1 MKPNLKPPAWI
12 NSLIDSF
19 APSWLAEEIQGD
31 LYELFVKDI
40 LTDNIQSARRRYVV
54 NGLGFLF
61 KNFFWKRSPSQKT
74 ATMFSTH
81 FKMARRSLAAQKG
94 NALINILGLV
104 TGIAATLIILTVV
117 RFERSFDAAHS
128 NVDDIYRVVRVSGND
143 MSEFRTG
150 ISYPV
155 PVAMKAEIPALKNM
169 AAMEYFGGANL
180 DILNASGTTA
190 KRFREE
196 SGCVLVEPSF
206 FTLFDYGHGGIAW
219 LAGNPDKALVEPF
232 SVVLTK
238 SAAKKY
244 FGDENPIGQSIRF
257 QKQHD
262 AKVTGV
268 IEDFPANTDFPFT
281 VLVSYSTLTKLAGN
295 GINEWVG
302 VSDSH
307 QVFIQLAPGITK
319 EAMEAQIAKVHAA
332 HTPKELHESRHY
344 LLQALRDVHY
354 DPRFGNF
361 SGRTI
366 TRETILALQLVALF
380 LLLTGS
386 INYVNLST
394 AQSTLRAKEIGL
406 RKVMGS
412 NRKTL
417 VFQFLT
423 ETFVIVLTAD
433 ILALALSEA
442 LLPLLQPILNLKL
455 NRLNFT
461 DPGILFIS
469 LGIVVGVTLVS
480 GFYPAWT
487 ISRFHPVRAL
497 KNSFATERLGG
508 MSLRKV
514 LVVFQFTLTQILVV
528 GTFIV
533 VSQMRFFQNVDMGF
547 TREAIITARVP
558 DRSAEGL
565 KLLEDQLRAQ
575 AFVSDVS
582 FSYTLPSGVN
592 RNRSYSD
599 IGPPES
605 KEMKDYT
612 VYEYVSIDPSY
623 LGLYNI
629 KLLSGRNLTL
639 ADSMQ
644 NILLNRNLSK
654 TLNLGTPEEAV
665 GKQLKMNGHLVT
677 VVGIVDNYYSNSLKE
692 GFDNIVMVAEPKS
705 FSTVSIKLRAGEHAN
720 LPEAVQ
726 AIEQL
731 WKKNFPDHVLSYQ
744 FFDENI
750 KAFYAQE
757 NKYAQLFQLFSLV
770 FLLIGCLGLYG
781 LITFV
786 VNRKG
791 KEVAI
796 RKVLG
801 ANVSQILLMF
811 SREYVQLVALS
822 FILAVPVAYYVVNN
836 WLSNF
841 AYHIPLSWWHFA
853 TPGLVVL
860 LIALLI
866 VSTKSARTAN
876 ANPVDKLKYE

>member
-1 MKPNLKPPAWI
+1 MKPNLKPPAWV
-12 NSLIDSF
+12 NALIDSF
-19 APSWLAEEIQGD
+19 APSGLAEEIQGD

-40 LTDNIQSARRRYVV
+40 LSDNIQIARRRYVR

-61 KNFFWKRSPSQKT
+61 KNFFWQRSSSQKT
-74 ATMFSTH
+74 APMFTTH

-94 NALINILGLV
+94 NTFINILGLV

-117 RFERSFDAAHS
+117 RFERSFDAAHT
-128 NVDDIYRVVRVSGND
+128 NVDNIYRMVRVSGSD

-155 PVAMKAEIPALKNM
+155 PAVIKAEIPSLKNI
-169 AAMEYFGGANL
+169 ASMEYFGGANI
-180 DILNASGTTA
+180 DILDPSGTTV

-196 SGCVLVEPSF
+196 SGCVLIEPSF
-206 FTLFDYGHGGIAW
+206 FTLLDYGKGGLTWIS
-219 LAGNPDKALVEPF
+219 GNPDKALLEPF

-238 SAAKKY
+238 TFAKKY
-244 FGDENPIGQSIRF
+244 FGDENPMGQSIRI
-257 QKQHD
+257 QKTHD

-268 IEDFPANTDFPFT
+268 IEDFPNNTDFPFT
-281 VLVSYSTLTKLAGN
+281 VLISYSTLAKLAGN
-295 GINEWVG
+295 GVNDWVG
-302 VSDSH
+302 VSDTH
-307 QVFIQLAPGITK
+307 QVFVQLAPGTSK
-319 EAMEAQIAKVHAA
+319 EEMEAQLAKMHAA

-354 DPRFGNF
+354 EPRFGNF

-366 TRETILALQLVALF
+366 TRQTILALELVALF

-423 ETFVIVLTAD
+423 ETFVIVLTAG
-433 ILALALSEA
+433 ILALGLTEA

-455 NRLNFT
+455 HGLNFT
-461 DPGILFIS
+461 DPGILLIT
-469 LGIVVGVTLVS
+469 LAIVVCVTLVS

-508 MSLRKV
+508 ISLRKV

-547 TREAIITARVP
+547 NREAIITARVP
-558 DRSAEGL
+558 DRSAAGI
-565 KLLEDQLRAQ
+565 KLLDDQLRSQ

-599 IGPPES
+599 IGPPEA

-623 LGLYNI
+623 LDLYNI
-629 KLLSGRNLTL
+629 KLLAGRKLTL
-639 ADSMQ
+639 ADSTK
-644 NILLNRNLSK
+644 NILLNQNLSK
-654 TLNLGTPEEAV
+654 TLNLGTPEQAL
-665 GKQLKMNGHLVT
+665 GKQLKMNGRLVT

-705 FSTVSIKLRAGEHAN
+705 FSTVSIKLRAGDHAN
-720 LPEAVQ
+720 LPDAVQ

-731 WKKNFPDHVLSYQ
+731 WKKNFPEYVFSYQ

-757 NKYAQLFQLFSLV
+757 HKYAQLFQLFALV

-796 RKVLG
+796 RKVMG
-801 ANVSQILLMF
+801 ANVSQILYMF
-811 SREYVQLVALS
+811 SREYVYLVVLS

-860 LIALLI
+860 CIALLI